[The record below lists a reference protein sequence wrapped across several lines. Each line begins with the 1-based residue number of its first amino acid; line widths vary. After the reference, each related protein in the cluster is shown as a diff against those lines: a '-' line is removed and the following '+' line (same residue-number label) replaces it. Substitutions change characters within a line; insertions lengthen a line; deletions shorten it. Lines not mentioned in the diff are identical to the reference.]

1 MADYSMQASWLY
13 FAPFRSNHRMFHRAS
28 LACRVFALVAAVSVA
43 SANAVDLKGKF
54 VLGGDDPTPQP
65 VPIPKSDTGR
75 FLPGLQLY
83 SEDLIVDP
91 KSRGIANIFVS
102 VRTADV
108 PITPEATAAVKPEL
122 TIEVKDGR
130 FQPHAGGIWV
140 GRQRLMLK
148 NSDADGGR
156 PELIVHGKSPSLHPF
171 ETGTSFED
179 FTGKSSAVPH
189 PILCGTHRWKRGL
202 ILKRDNP
209 YFAVTA
215 ADGSFE
221 IKHLPKSVP
230 LEFQVWHEKSGWVV
244 ARPEW
249 EKGRFTITLDA
260 DEDLGTIAVPPTEF

>member
-1 MADYSMQASWLY
+1 ML
-13 FAPFRSNHRMFHRAS
+13 HRALL
-28 LACRVFALVAAVSVA
+28 LAVLLVAYSS
-43 SANAVDLKGKF
+43 SAPAHAADLKGKF
-54 VLGGDDPTPQP
+54 VLGGDDPVPQP
-65 VPIPKSDTGR
+65 KPIPKSDTEK

-83 SEDLIVDP
+83 SEDLLVDQ
-91 KSRGIANIFVS
+91 KSRGIANVFVS

-108 PITPEATAAVKPEL
+108 PITPEAIAAVKPEL
-122 TIEVKDGR
+122 IIEVKDGR
-130 FQPHAGGIWV
+130 LQPHAAGIWV

-148 NSDADGGR
+148 NSDPDGGS
-156 PELIVHGKSPSLHPF
+156 PQLIVREKSPSLHPF
-171 ETGTSFED
+171 ETGTSFEE
-179 FTGKSSAVPH
+179 FTGKSAALPH

-221 IKHLPKSVP
+221 IKHLPKGVP
-230 LEFQVWHEKSGWVV
+230 LEFQVWHETSGWVV
-244 ARPEW
+244 AKPAW